1 MQFQQDRTSDRRIRA
16 FKSAKNDCATGVH
29 GQCIADWF
37 RQVWTGVDTP
47 LAAHFNTHTHMM
59 RVSVL
64 QGASAD
70 VLRRRILERQWIQR
84 LRNHG
89 SFVVINR
96 DDGIDV
102 ATL

>member
-1 MQFQQDRTSDRRIRA
+1 MSGKFE
-16 FKSAKNDCATGVH
+16 TGRPLRERVTNHRYAIKH
-29 GQCIADWF
+29 GAC
-37 RQVWTGVDTP
+37 GVDTP
-47 LAAHFNTHTHMM
+47 VATHFNKHTHTM

-84 LRNHG
+84 IRNQG
-89 SFVVINR
+89 ALVVINR

-102 ATL
+102 ATLVAFHTCSS